1 SIKQRSAM
9 TLEEDYKMF
18 SDLWKLY
25 RKYREVRV
33 DNEYWQ
39 DLIKDTDKVYEKYQ
53 TVLCKRLLLEV
64 LDEFERRFKNE
75 NVL

>member
-1 SIKQRSAM
+1 M
-9 TLEEDYKMF
+9 TLEEDYNMF
-18 SDLWKLY
+18 SDLWRLY
-25 RKYREVRV
+25 RKYREVRA

-39 DLIKDTDKVYEKYQ
+39 HLIKDTDKVYEKYQ
-53 TVLCKRLLLEV
+53 TALCKRLLLEV